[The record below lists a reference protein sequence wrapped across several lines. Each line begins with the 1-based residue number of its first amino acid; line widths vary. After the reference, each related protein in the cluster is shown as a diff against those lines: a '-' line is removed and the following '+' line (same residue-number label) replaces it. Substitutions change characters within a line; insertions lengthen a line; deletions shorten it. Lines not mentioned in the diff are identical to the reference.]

1 MISKRTVETHVQHIY
16 DKLHVNNRVELLH
29 RLMGAQR

>member
-16 DKLHVNNRVELLH
+16 DKLRVNSRVDLLH
-29 RLMGAQR
+29 RLMG